1 MAASTWCGF
10 TRSSN
15 FYIFYKWVLSFGA
28 VLRCKSD
35 SWQEFSTDCALY
47 TRRPKCKCLQT
58 MLSITE
64 RYWIRVIISRVWMIR
79 GVILKMVFEGW
90 GKILMEQVWCEWESH
105 IRQMKLNTKI
115 KERPSE
121 IHVVW
126 KMRRARRLWWRAE
139 MGTQAAGA
147 SSGGRGGG
155 GGEPTLLAPD
165 HTERR
170 LGQSCWVF
178 QL

>member
-10 TRSSN
+10 TCSSN

-58 MLSITE
+58 TLSITE

-126 KMRRARRLWWRAE
+126 KTRRARRLWWRAE

-147 SSGGRGGG
+147 SRGGG

>member
-115 KERPSE
+115 KERPPE

-126 KMRRARRLWWRAE
+126 KTRRARRLWWRAE

-147 SSGGRGGG
+147 SSREGGG
-155 GGEPTLLAPD
+155 GPTLLAPD